1 MTIVLCKLS
10 SFPSSRDK
18 TNPRSVNEIFDPDR
32 VTPHYNRP
40 SKLRAA
46 GIVLDRATNY
56 GVVRLELLEH
66 LYDKLYIQRIKCER
80 TGATPR
86 AAIIVNRRVI
96 SATASPSND
105 SLRLK
110 IVNEEGAEKE
120 EEELDV
126 DYIFTATGYRRDAHV
141 EILQGCEELATGE
154 GSDVKGENGLV
165 KGKWGVTR
173 DYRVKVVDGK
183 VQDNVGIWLQG
194 CNESTHGVSFFPLLE
209 ARINTNI
216 ILVIRFSPFYP
227 RHQRWRIS
235 PEHVRGAT
243 CSRGKELNL
252 PRFFCHSRYH
262 SML

>member
-1 MTIVLCKLS
+1 MIVLCKFS
-10 SFPSSRDK
+10 SFPVINRHK
-18 TNPRSVNEIFDPDR
+18 TKTRSVNEIFDPDR

-40 SKLRAA
+40 SNLRAA

-86 AAIIVNRRVI
+86 AAIVVNRRVI
-96 SATASPSND
+96 TATPSPSND

-110 IVNEEGAEKE
+110 IVTEEGAEKE

-126 DYIFTATGYRRDAHV
+126 DFIFTATGYRRDAHV
-141 EILQGCEELATGE
+141 EILRGCEELATGE
-154 GSDVKGENGLV
+154 GSDVKGENGPV

-183 VQDNVGIWLQG
+183 VQNGAGIWLQG
-194 CNESTHGVSFFPLLE
+194 CNESTHGVSFFPPLE
-209 ARINTNI
+209 IRVNTNRTP
-216 ILVIRFSPFYP
+216 VIRFPPLYP

-235 PEHVRGAT
+235 PEHVRRAT
-243 CSRGKELNL
+243 CSRSKELNL
-252 PRFFCHSRYH
+252 PLFLYHSRYH
-262 SML
+262 SIL